1 MGLLFVCFQADL
13 AAGFLAVQSRLNGE
27 TLEEYIKPV
36 GGGYFFVLP
45 GARSSSNYLG
55 ESLLTASA

>member
-1 MGLLFVCFQADL
+1 
-13 AAGFLAVQSRLNGE
+13 VQSRLNGE

-45 GARSSSNYLG
+45 GAATPDNYLG
-55 ESLLTASA
+55 ESLLAAAA